1 MIAKALPVNIYKHK
15 GDDCSNG
22 GISSR
27 YNEILLL
34 CDDGFINVDMDNPPE
49 NLCKVVKR
57 NLWGRGYVHIEPI
70 KEIGKDRTGY
80 MHGGC
85 VVSTSDSR
93 FGRATGVDY
102 PVNLHDRTETWQEYD
117 MMSR

>member
-34 CDDGFINVDMDNPPE
+34 CEDGFINVDMDNPPE

-57 NLWGRGYVHIEPI
+57 KLWDKVYVHIEPVR
-70 KEIGKDRTGY
+70 ESAKDRTHY
-80 MHGGC
+80 MYGGC
-85 VVSTSDSR
+85 IVSTSDSR
-93 FGRATGVDY
+93 FEKATGVDY
-102 PVNLHDRTETWQEYD
+102 PINLHDRTETWEEYD